1 MTLTSEAS
9 NGGVKGRDHAPDRRT
24 MVYASDTDERDGDRG
39 VTRLFGLGA
48 LAVFGARRALR
59 PRE

>member
-1 MTLTSEAS
+1 MTLTNEAS
-9 NGGVKGRDHAPDRRT
+9 NGAVKGTDQSPLSAASND
-24 MVYASDTDERDGDRG
+24 SDTDERDSDRG
-39 VTRLFGLGA
+39 VTRSFGLVA